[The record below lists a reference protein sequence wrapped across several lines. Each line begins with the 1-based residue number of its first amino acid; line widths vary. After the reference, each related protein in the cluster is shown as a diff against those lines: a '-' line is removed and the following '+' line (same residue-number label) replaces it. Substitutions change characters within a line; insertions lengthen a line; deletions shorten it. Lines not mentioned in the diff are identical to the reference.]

1 MLKIRYLF
9 MLIVIICSCNNDN
22 EFSPENLD
30 NILAI
35 SVENDNAVSDGVE
48 AIKVIAEFP
57 IDFTTETDGIVDF
70 VVFKDTNE
78 TYSQAI
84 ELAQENGIQKKRAS
98 ILVKHNEEASLKV
111 KATISVN
118 GVLISEEVFIN
129 FSKAYFNSINITTSS
144 LTITPSS
151 FNEIDL
157 TTELVRNKGVV
168 SLNCIAETVVK
179 DTLWQPRGI
188 FNNYKNKTNSEG
200 KIINKYTLGNDD
212 YQGELF
218 VISTATGINN
228 ETKSDTLTIY
238 AQK

>member
-1 MLKIRYLF
+1 MFKISYLF
-9 MLIVIICSCNNDN
+9 MLIIIICSCNNDN

-30 NILAI
+30 TILSI
-35 SVENDNAVSDGVE
+35 SAENDNAVSDGVE

-57 IDFTTETDGIVDF
+57 LDFTTETDGMVDF

-78 TYSQAI
+78 MSSQAI
-84 ELAQENGIQKKRAS
+84 ELTQENGIQKKRAS
-98 ILVKHNEEASLKV
+98 ILVKHNEQESLKV

-118 GVLISEEVFIN
+118 EILISEEIFIN

-144 LTITPSS
+144 LKITPNS
-151 FNEIDL
+151 FNEIDI
-157 TTELVRNKGVV
+157 TTELARNTGVV
-168 SLNCIAETVVK
+168 SLNCIAETIVK

-200 KIINKYTLGNDD
+200 KIVNKYTLGNDD
-212 YQGELF
+212 YLGKLF
-218 VISTATGINN
+218 VITTAIGINN